1 MNDKLLYIDAD
12 TLIVAS
18 AAKEEQNRCLAK
30 HLPTGREKLFE
41 SKTEF
46 NAWLKENPKWKKED
60 FEFSNIKDLKPDY
73 QEVEVEVWDEFGLQI
88 HTEHRP
94 VRRIANACH
103 SFKQKVNAIIDAVPH
118 KDFFVCIQGEGN
130 FRKTIDAKYVQYKAQ
145 RSEKPLLFQELY
157 DWVKVKYKHRCIVI
171 DGEETDDFV
180 CRKAN
185 EGHVVAFCDKD
196 IPANCIGHLFNY
208 NKPEEGVFFNTD
220 ESRWNKYWTQVLVGD
235 SIDNIDGILKLADQ
249 TKLDYNIK
257 TKGVGAAT
265 AEKILKGCASEKEA
279 AERVLEAYLLAY
291 PKDGFERMQEM
302 CLFLHMRRYE
312 DEVFD
317 LASYLDKLCVE
328 Y

>member
-1 MNDKLLYIDAD
+1 MTNTAEKLLYIDAD

-18 AAKEEQNRCLAK
+18 AAKEEQNRCLAR

-60 FEFSNIKDLKPDY
+60 FEFDNIKELIGNIK
-73 QEVEVEVWDEFGLQI
+73 F
-88 HTEHRP
+88 
-94 VRRIANACH
+94 ACH
-103 SFKQKVNAIIDAVPH
+103 SFKLKLQNILDAVPH

-130 FRKTIDAKYVQYKAQ
+130 FRKAIDAKYVQYKAQ

-185 EGHVVAFCDKD
+185 EGHIVAFCDKD
-196 IPANCIGHLFNY
+196 IPANCVGYLFNY

-220 ESRWNKYWTQVLVGD
+220 ESRWSKYWTQVLVGD
-235 SIDNIDGILKLADQ
+235 SIDNVDGILKLADQ

-265 AEKILKGCASEKEA
+265 AEKILKGCVSEKEA

-291 PKDGFERMQEM
+291 PEDGFERMQEM
-302 CLFLHMRRYE
+302 CLFLHMRRHE
-312 DEVFD
+312 EEIFD
-317 LASYLDKLCVE
+317 LASYLNKLGVD

>member
-1 MNDKLLYIDAD
+1 MTDYSNKLLYIDAD
-12 TLIVAS
+12 TLIVSS

-60 FEFSNIKDLKPDY
+60 FEFTNIKELTGNIK
-73 QEVEVEVWDEFGLQI
+73 F
-88 HTEHRP
+88 
-94 VRRIANACH
+94 ACH
-103 SFKQKVNAIIDAVPH
+103 SFKLKLQNILDAVPH
-118 KDFFVCIQGEGN
+118 KDFFICIQGEGN
-130 FRKTIDAKYVQYKAQ
+130 FRKTIKAKYVQYKAQ

-171 DGEETDDFV
+171 DKEEVDDFV

-185 EGHVVAFCDKD
+185 EGHIVAYVDKD
-196 IPANCIGHLFNY
+196 IPANCVGYLFNY
-208 NKPEEGVFFNTD
+208 NKPEGGVFFNTD

-235 SIDNIDGILKLADQ
+235 NIDNIDGILKLADQ

-291 PKDGFERMQEM
+291 PEDGFKRMQEM

-312 DEVFD
+312 EEMFD
-317 LASYLDKLCVE
+317 LASYLNKLGVK
-328 Y
+328 YDS